1 MNGNNLYLS
10 DMNYQ
15 VIDYS
20 RSSQSD
26 ADTSK
31 STDSIKSYDWF
42 NYMNYLSGYDKVINY
57 SWKNS
62 GISKREK
69 KEIRK
74 IFREIDEVTGI
85 TFQKTKKKN
94 DDLRFFSVKEIDDT
108 TRLEINEQT
117 NPFPVEDVI
126 VGRASASNNRI
137 KIFWRDEDKKVSYIE
152 KYVLRHE
159 IGHALG
165 LSHPDGDGSNPD
177 WDVSDTIMSYN
188 VWSSPGLFT
197 YYGYTNLDKQA
208 LEELWDPQPTDSFL
222 PPKDIVE
229 NITIPV

>member
-1 MNGNNLYLS
+1 
-10 DMNYQ
+10 MNYQ

-208 LEELWDPQPTDSFL
+208 IEELWDPQPTDSFL